1 MKSTNYMKPFQLST
15 VMTYV
20 ETMYHSNDYVFLR
33 VMAEL
38 LNITKIQIKFWK
50 EQRH

>member
-1 MKSTNYMKPFQLST
+1 
-15 VMTYV
+15 MTYV